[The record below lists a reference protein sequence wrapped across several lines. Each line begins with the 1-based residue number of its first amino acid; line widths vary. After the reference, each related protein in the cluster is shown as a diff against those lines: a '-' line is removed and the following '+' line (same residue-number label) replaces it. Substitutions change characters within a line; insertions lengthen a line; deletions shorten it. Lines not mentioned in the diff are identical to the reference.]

1 MTEGRI
7 VRSVVVRNKNRNKNR
22 NNDCGKDRNK
32 NKKEKMSDCEEIK
45 KQIIE

>member
-7 VRSVVVRNKNRNKNR
+7 LRSVVVRNKNRNKNR

>member
-7 VRSVVVRNKNRNKNR
+7 LRSVVIRNKNRNKNR

>member
-7 VRSVVVRNKNRNKNR
+7 VRSVVIRNKNRNKNR

>member
-7 VRSVVVRNKNRNKNR
+7 LRSVVIRNKNRNKNR

-45 KQIIE
+45 KQIIK